1 MSEIK
6 TPNDGVSPSR
16 TPGEKEQPNI
26 PVQLNDNVKGRLEWN
41 DQTEKLL
48 SSWSDIAAIYKWLHE
63 ESFRKYKKINNS
75 FSIPIIILSTIAG
88 TLSVS
93 ISGYVP
99 PQYVNYAQAGIG
111 AMNIFTGILTTLQSL
126 FKYAQISE
134 SHNNVKVGWSKLNRN
149 IQIELSIGRESR
161 KDADSFIKICKSEY
175 DRLIEQSPIV
185 EKDIIE
191 AFKKV
196 YREQEENKKKKAK
209 ERAKSK
215 YPVSEDDELVLPDI
229 CDSIAHTKV
238 YKEILETKNTEL
250 PSYLTTERVEDEDKL
265 HIVNEVKGLLQDK
278 IKALDDKISGVNQYK
293 LAMIGQRLAPLLHE
307 NEMMGHNK
315 HYVEEKKQVP
325 RFEPNIVNMAYFN
338 KQRKS
343 KVNDQLNMRVENKE
357 IEFPIENRLIRS
369 NTYDETIN
377 RKDKIKEEIQN
388 EIKKGGISV
397 KNLVGKFQ
405 INGGAQETKDDISI
419 HKEMIKSDEI
429 KNEKKETVVY
439 DTTPLATP
447 RTVIKNNDEFELQDI
462 IIESGTRGPEP
473 STTNNVEEEK
483 KDL

>member
-6 TPNDGVSPSR
+6 TPDSLSPLR
-16 TPGEKEQPNI
+16 TSGDKEQTNGTLQI
-26 PVQLNDNVKGRLEWN
+26 NDTSAAKGRLEWN

-48 SSWSDIAAIYKWLHE
+48 ASWADIAATYKWLHE

-75 FSIPIIILSTIAG
+75 FSIPIIVLSTIAG

-99 PQYVNYAQAGIG
+99 TQYVNYAQAAIG

-149 IQIELSIGRESR
+149 IQIELSISRESR

-185 EKDIIE
+185 EKDVIK
-191 AFKKV
+191 AFKEV
-196 YREQEENKKKKAK
+196 YKEQEEIKKRKAK

-215 YPVSEDDELVLPDI
+215 NPISEDDELILPDI

-265 HIVNEVKGLLQDK
+265 HIVNEVKGLLQNK
-278 IKALDDKISGVNQYK
+278 IKDLDERISGVNQYK
-293 LAMIGQRLAPLLHE
+293 LAMIGQRLAPLLYE
-307 NEMMGHNK
+307 NEVMEHNK
-315 HYVEEKKQVP
+315 KIGENKQKIPDLNKINP
-325 RFEPNIVNMAYFN
+325 RFEPNIVNMVYFN

-343 KVNDQLNMRVENKE
+343 KFNDQLNIKE
-357 IEFPIENRLIRS
+357 QEFVENRLVRS
-369 NTYDETIN
+369 NTYDETVN
-377 RKDKIKEEIQN
+377 RKDKINEEIQN
-388 EIKKGGISV
+388 EIKKGGVSV
-397 KNLVGKFQ
+397 KSLVGKFE
-405 INGGAQETKDDISI
+405 IKDDIVI
-419 HKEMIKSDEI
+419 QNTIKAEINEKEEFKSD
-429 KNEKKETVVY
+429 KLNNEKEIVY

-447 RTVIKNNDEFELQDI
+447 RTEIKIENEFELQDI
-462 IIESGTRGPEP
+462 IIDK
-473 STTNNVEEEK
+473 NNNDEEK
-483 KDL
+483 L